1 MRKRQVLLLS
11 ICCFLTDLM
20 KDCPQQSTPRSF
32 HCWDEELYYNSHSS
46 HRRNKNR
53 FGVLP
58 SLLLQKHIRKFWLK
72 MKRSYCSHFTS
83 SIWKIPLKLAGN
95 RKIIFLNLTVR
106 KNILQKCMK
115 KRYVKDSAAQYWKLA
130 FTLFWRWKIQCMC
143 RLCSSRT
150 ASYYSVWSDI
160 IFQSLVMQVK

>member
-1 MRKRQVLLLS
+1 MPPISLLRKQTKYMKHFSILLWGNEHLTFSNDRFEALRQERWKRGRFSYSPSVVFSL
-11 ICCFLTDLM
+11 IRWKTVFE
-20 KDCPQQSTPRSF
+20 QSTLRSF

-83 SIWKIPLKLAGN
+83 SICKIPLKLAGN

-115 KRYVKDSAAQYWKLA
+115 KR
-130 FTLFWRWKIQCMC
+130 
-143 RLCSSRT
+143 
-150 ASYYSVWSDI
+150 
-160 IFQSLVMQVK
+160 